1 MFVVLLKSMLFPC
14 NMEEPEMTH
23 QEIMNF
29 YHDPNHHK
37 DFKIWLSRL
46 TPNAKQFIDRH
57 LHDYVQTWAVHLK
70 QNKLIRDSESRFK
83 NIELQ
88 MKHTRDA
95 LEDMLQEH
103 EVNIRKHNLNLA
115 HNQAMKKALQHA
127 INAFR
132 RQSHSEQQQR
142 KPVPPTHS
150 NPSDNHSNRYNHK
163 SNRSEIQTLIYEGR
177 PPPGDA
183 ARYIQNSNGYTI
195 IPSSTYTI
203 NNIDYVWGGDPHRP
217 HWMYR
222 VKGQPYWEK
231 YDKIK
236 VQKLEYMMDANGVR
250 SKRDSNG
257 DWYSTVMATPYHVP
271 LDLTA

>member
-1 MFVVLLKSMLFPC
+1 
-14 NMEEPEMTH
+14 MEEPEMTH

-29 YHDPNHHK
+29 YVDQKYHK
-37 DFKIWLSRL
+37 DFKNWLSRQASN
-46 TPNAKQFIDRH
+46 TRQFIDHH
-57 LHDYVQTWAVHLK
+57 LQNYVQTWAVHLK

-83 NIELQ
+83 NIEIEV
-88 MKHTRDA
+88 KHTRDA

-132 RQSHSEQQQR
+132 RQSHSEQQKH
-142 KPVPPTHS
+142 KPVSHNPS
-150 NPSDNHSNRYNHK
+150 NQSDNHSNRSNHQ

-177 PPPGDA
+177 PPSDA
-183 ARYIQNSNGYTI
+183 GSVEQHSYGRTI
-195 IPSSTYTI
+195 PPSSIYSI
-203 NNIDYVWGGDPHRP
+203 NNIEYVWGGDTERP
-217 HWMYR
+217 RWWYR
-222 VKGQPYWEK
+222 LKGKLTWEE

-236 VQKLEYMMDANGVR
+236 LQKLEYIVDGNGVR
-250 SKRDSNG
+250 HKRNSNG
-257 DWYSTVMATPYHVP
+257 DWYSSVMATPYHVP